1 MVRFVLE
8 VDLEPILPWVMWR
21 SVSTAHGGGSVGT
34 RGRIRMPQWPAGNW
48 GFLVEVGDVSSIKY
62 RNMAIL
68 LTVQSISIKSK
79 VNNNNIFL

>member
-1 MVRFVLE
+1 M
-8 VDLEPILPWVMWR
+8 
-21 SVSTAHGGGSVGT
+21 GT

-62 RNMAIL
+62 ENMAIL